1 MHEPEVRQRRLNR
14 EENRNEMFFRG
25 NFLLLQKVGR
35 IRILVVTRLP

>member
-14 EENRNEMFFRG
+14 ENRNEMFFRG

-35 IRILVVTRLP
+35 IQILIVSKLP